1 MHSSFADFILHSF
14 LRQNCIVAI
23 DSRPAFSG
31 LCFDSFSLLDLC
43 FNHNY
48 NYPSQPK
55 INEDYI
61 GFVFNSFDFNLELE
75 FEVVIFL

>member
-14 LRQNCIVAI
+14 LRQHCIIAI

-31 LCFDSFSLLDLC
+31 LGFDSFSLLDLC
-43 FNHNY
+43 FIHNY
-48 NYPSQPK
+48 NYPSLFK

-61 GFVFNSFDFNLELE
+61 SFIFNSFDFNLELE